1 MHPSLRAVIRVAILL
16 LVITAATPAFGPP
29 PRPSAVEPSAAKPV
43 LVAARPDS
51 PEPVAMPVARKVPE
65 AYPVMSFN
73 VCGGACRA
81 GEVRRTAAFAART
94 ALRHRASA
102 VLLQELCFGQYRQ
115 IRSLLAGHGYTG
127 RFATTT
133 RSRACGGAYG
143 VALLVR
149 GPSAGTVIK
158 RLPVRAGQ
166 EPRVLLGTYV
176 RIAGRRALVAVVHLS
191 PSTHAG
197 LAGQLRTVAGLVDD
211 AVIIGG
217 DFNALPATPGLQ
229 PFYARCVEADPTR
242 RTPTFDLASRKIDY
256 IFGSAALVSRA
267 VSRSL
272 PTAMSDHR
280 VYLGTLEISPL

>member
-1 MHPSLRAVIRVAILL
+1 VVHPSLRTVIRLAVLP
-16 LVITAATPAFGPP
+16 LVVTAATPAVAPA
-29 PRPSAVEPSAAKPV
+29 PRTWAAVPV
-43 LVAARPDS
+43 LVAARPDF
-51 PEPVAMPVARKVPE
+51 PEPVAVPVARRASE
-65 AYPVMSFN
+65 EYRVMSFN

-81 GEVRRTAAFAART
+81 GEVHRTAAFAART

-102 VLLQELCFGQYRQ
+102 VLLQELCFGQYRE

-143 VALLVR
+143 VAMLVR
-149 GPSAGTVIK
+149 GRSAGTVIR
-158 RLPVRAGQ
+158 RLPVRAGH
-166 EPRVLLGTYV
+166 EPRVLLGTHL
-176 RIAGRRALVAVVHLS
+176 RIAGRRTLVAVVHLS
-191 PSTHAG
+191 PSTQAG
-197 LAGQLRTVAGLVDD
+197 LAGQLRTVAGLLDGP
-211 AVIIGG
+211 VIIGG
-217 DFNALPATPGLQ
+217 DFNALPASPGLQ

-267 VSRSL
+267 ASRSL

-280 VYLGTLEISPL
+280 VYLGTLEVSPL